1 MQIYKL
7 FYSNDDVKY
16 ASIFQPNFVEKNKQ
30 KYKII
35 YKNKIYNL
43 QNISKIIGDKNEKLK
58 IKLICYNH
66 IPGYNN
72 IFRYLPVN
80 EYNDIKKFKKNMNMH
95 RFIDYF
101 IPSYE
106 IQKLV
111 YKIDNNKDKINIFG
125 EKFVRNNGNKCYIIY
140 KDKIIS
146 LRSYFLVKDISQE
159 DKENK
164 KFEIIL
170 LELGYISD
178 RSYMF
183 YNCNSLVEVNADIN
197 KYKIENNAKGE
208 EHLFSDDINEDDNF
222 YFNIINESTINKN
235 ESLEH
240 LICYL

>member
-1 MQIYKL
+1 M
-7 FYSNDDVKY
+7 
-16 ASIFQPNFVEKNKQ
+16 
-30 KYKII
+30 
-35 YKNKIYNL
+35 
-43 QNISKIIGDKNEKLK
+43 K

-72 IFRYLPVN
+72 IFRYLPEY
-80 EYNDIKKFKKNMNMH
+80 EYNDIKKCKKNMNMH

-140 KDKIIS
+140 KHRIIS
-146 LRSYFLVKDISQE
+146 LQSYFLVKDIPQE
-159 DKENK
+159 EKENK

-170 LELGYISD
+170 LEVEYISD

-183 YNCNSLVEVNADIN
+183 YNCNSLIEVNADIN
-197 KYKIENNAKGE
+197 KNKIAYNEKGE
-208 EHLFSDDINEDDNF
+208 EYFFYNDINEDDNF
-222 YFNIINESTINKN
+222 I
-235 ESLEH
+235 
-240 LICYL
+240 LIVLMKVQ

>member
-1 MQIYKL
+1 M
-7 FYSNDDVKY
+7 
-16 ASIFQPNFVEKNKQ
+16 
-30 KYKII
+30 
-35 YKNKIYNL
+35 
-43 QNISKIIGDKNEKLK
+43 K

-146 LRSYFLVKDISQE
+146 LQSYFLVKDISQE

-170 LELGYISD
+170 LELEYISD

-183 YNCNSLVEVNADIN
+183 YNCNSLIEVNADIN
-197 KYKIENNAKGE
+197 KNKIVYNEKGE
-208 EHLFSDDINEDDNF
+208 EYFFYNDINEDDNF
-222 YFNIINESTINKN
+222 I
-235 ESLEH
+235 
-240 LICYL
+240 LIVLMKVQ